1 MNLQIQIKPIAQ
13 TVLSVASF
21 TAAMAIA
28 AMPTQAA
35 TLARSTGEFSF
46 QFSQGADLFNTST
59 VTDDRAIASSPDAEV
74 LADSEAIALFEPFFA
89 SNTFFSEASGQ
100 GRQYFGSAYSEAA
113 ILGEFVV
120 GPEAVFSFDFLGSL
134 ELFTQVETSTSEYAY
149 AFGGVSFALFD
160 ITDISQSPILLDF
173 FSLFGELPNQGQGKG
188 FDLQASSGIF
198 LDPEQSAISSQRIG
212 SQRFSSASVSGSFK
226 GYFAENT
233 VLRLVEIK
241 SGEAVVGVPEPSSL
255 LALFTLIG
263 GMKLF
268 SPVLKLKQSSR

>member
-113 ILGEFVV
+113 ILGELVV
-120 GPEAVFSFDFLGSL
+120 GSGRPLGR
-134 ELFTQVETSTSEYAY
+134 
-149 AFGGVSFALFD
+149 
-160 ITDISQSPILLDF
+160 PW
-173 FSLFGELPNQGQGKG
+173 
-188 FDLQASSGIF
+188 
-198 LDPEQSAISSQRIG
+198 R
-212 SQRFSSASVSGSFK
+212 
-226 GYFAENT
+226 
-233 VLRLVEIK
+233 
-241 SGEAVVGVPEPSSL
+241 
-255 LALFTLIG
+255 
-263 GMKLF
+263 KL
-268 SPVLKLKQSSR
+268 